1 MANALVY
8 TQSGGGKTV
17 NSTLVAAPNRKKNL
31 LICSDNSSI
40 VLKNFDRKN
49 LTIQNVGTVK
59 DFIEAYQKG
68 YTSKQ
73 YDNIILD
80 NLSDLID
87 MWLLELDAS
96 GKFKDFRQ
104 AYQLVY
110 QSLKRLSRESTMLDC
125 NTIFTAWSDNMEI
138 TLPTGEIAVR
148 LQPKVPAK
156 ILDNIC
162 GLMNVVAYINTA
174 VDADGNKRWYYVTEG
189 KATLMAKDQIGCRK
203 SCMPEDLFKINDIGG
218 NKK

>member
-1 MANALVY
+1 MANALIF

-17 NSTLVAAPNRKKNL
+17 NSTLVAAPKRGKNL

-40 VLKNFDRKN
+40 VLKNFKRPN

-59 DFIEAYQKG
+59 DFVEAYQAG
-68 YTSKQ
+68 YTSKK

-125 NTIFTAWSDNMEI
+125 NTIFTAWSDNVEI
-138 TLPTGEIAVR
+138 TLANGEVATR
-148 LQPKVPAK
+148 LQPKLPPK

-174 VDADGNKRWYYVTEG
+174 TDKDGNKRWYYVTEG
-189 KATLMAKDQIGCRK
+189 SSTLVAKDQILCRK
-203 SCMPEDLFKINDIGG
+203 SCMPENLFGEAAK
-218 NKK
+218 

>member
-1 MANALVY
+1 MANALIF

-17 NSTLVAAPNRKKNL
+17 NSTLVAAPKRKKNL
-31 LICSDNSSI
+31 LICTDNSSI
-40 VLKNFDRKN
+40 VLKNFDRSN

-59 DFIEAYQKG
+59 DFVEAYQEG
-68 YTSKQ
+68 YQSKK

-110 QSLKRLSRESTMLDC
+110 QSLKRLTRESTTLDC
-125 NTIFTAWSDNMEI
+125 NTIFTAWSDNVEI
-138 TLPTGEIAVR
+138 TLPTGEVATR
-148 LQPKVPAK
+148 TQPKIPAK
-156 ILDNIC
+156 ILDNVC

-174 VDADGNKRWYYVTEG
+174 TDKDGNKRWYYVTEG
-189 KATLMAKDQIGCRK
+189 KPTLIAKDQIACRK
-203 SCMPEDLFKINDIGG
+203 SCMPEDIFTAAYE
-218 NKK
+218 KK

>member
-1 MANALVY
+1 MANALIY
-8 TQSGGGKTV
+8 CKSGGGKTV

-40 VLKNFDRKN
+40 VLQNFERKN
-49 LTIQNVGTVK
+49 LTIKNVSTVK
-59 DFIEAYQKG
+59 DFVDAYQEG
-68 YTSKQ
+68 YKSKQ

-125 NTIFTAWSDNMEI
+125 NTIFTAWCDMVDYP
-138 TLPTGEIAVR
+138 LPTGEIVTR
-148 LQPKVPAK
+148 LQPKLPPK
-156 ILDNIC
+156 ITDNIC
-162 GLMNVVAYINTA
+162 GLMNVVAYINTV
-174 VDADGNKRWYYVTEG
+174 VDSNGNKRWYYVTEE
-189 KATLMAKDQIGCRK
+189 TPSLYAKDQIACRK
-203 SCMPEDLFKINDIGG
+203 NCMPEDLFTP
-218 NKK
+218 KKEK

>member
-1 MANALVY
+1 MANALIY
-8 TQSGGGKTV
+8 TQSGGGKTC

-40 VLKNFDRKN
+40 VLNNFDRPNLDIKN
-49 LTIQNVGTVK
+49 VSTVK
-59 DFIEAYQKG
+59 DFIDAYQAG
-68 YTSKQ
+68 YQSKK

-125 NTIFTAWSDNMEI
+125 NTIFTSWSDNVEI
-138 TLPTGEIAVR
+138 TLPTGEVATR
-148 LQPKVPAK
+148 LQPKIPPK
-156 ILDNIC
+156 ILDNVC

-174 VDADGNKRWYYVTEG
+174 TDKDGNKRWYYVTEG
-189 KATLMAKDQIGCRK
+189 KSTLIAKDQIGCRK
-203 SCMPEDLFKINDIGG
+203 SCMPQDIF
-218 NKK
+218 NVATKKN

>member
-17 NSTLVAAPNRKKNL
+17 NSTLVAAPHRKKNL

-59 DFIEAYQKG
+59 DFIEAYQAG

-110 QSLKRLSRESTMLDC
+110 QSLKRLSRESALLDC

-148 LQPKVPAK
+148 LQPKIPAK
-156 ILDNIC
+156 ILDNVC

-174 VDADGNKRWYYVTEG
+174 VDAEGNKRWYYVTEG
-189 KATLMAKDQIGCRK
+189 KPTLLAKDQIGCRK
-203 SCMPEDLFKINDIGG
+203 SCMPEDIFNAAERKG
-218 NKK
+218 

>member
-8 TQSGGGKTV
+8 CKSGGGKTV
-17 NSTLVAAPNRKKNL
+17 NSTLVAAPKRGKNL
-31 LICSDNSSI
+31 LICTDNSSI
-40 VLKNFDRKN
+40 VLKNFERKN
-49 LTIQNVGTVK
+49 LEILNVSSVK
-59 DFIEAYQKG
+59 EFVEEYRKG
-68 YTSKQ
+68 YESKK

-110 QSLKRLSRESTMLDC
+110 QSLKRLSRESTTLDC
-125 NTIFTAWSDNMEI
+125 NTIFTAWCD
-138 TLPTGEIAVR
+138 TVDFPLPSGEIIAR
-148 LQPKVPAK
+148 LQPKLPPK

-174 VDADGNKRWYYVTEG
+174 TDKDGKKRWYYVTEE
-189 KATLMAKDQIGCRK
+189 TPSLYAKDQIACRK
-203 SCMPEDLFKINDIGG
+203 NCMPEAIFLAD
-218 NKK
+218 KKTN

>member
-1 MANALVY
+1 MANALIY

-17 NSTLVAAPNRKKNL
+17 NSTLVAAPKRKKNL

-40 VLKNFDRKN
+40 VLKNFDRQN

-59 DFIEAYQKG
+59 DFIDAYQKG
-68 YTSKQ
+68 YNSKQ

-110 QSLKRLSRESTMLDC
+110 QSLKRLSRESAMLDC
-125 NTIFTAWSDNMEI
+125 NTIFTCWSDNVEI
-138 TLPTGEIAVR
+138 TLPTGEMAVR
-148 LQPKVPAK
+148 LQPKIPPK
-156 ILDNIC
+156 ILDNVC

-174 VDADGNKRWYYVTEG
+174 TDADGNRRWYYVTEG
-189 KATLMAKDQIGCRK
+189 KPTLVAKDQIACRK
-203 SCMPEDLFKINDIGG
+203 SCMPEDIFTVSKTN
-218 NKK
+218 

>member
-1 MANALVY
+1 MANALIY
-8 TQSGGGKTV
+8 TQSGGGKTT
-17 NSTLVAAPNRKKNL
+17 NATLVAAPNRGKNL

-40 VLKNFDRKN
+40 VLRNFERPN
-49 LTIQNVGTVK
+49 LDVINIGTVK
-59 DFIEAYQKG
+59 DFVDAYREG
-68 YTSKQ
+68 YNSKT

-87 MWLLELDAS
+87 LWLLELDAS

-125 NTIFTAWSDNMEI
+125 NTIFTAWSDNAEI
-138 TLPTGEIAVR
+138 TLPSGEMTTR
-148 LQPKVPAK
+148 LQPKIPYK
-156 ILDNIC
+156 ILDNVC

-174 VDADGNKRWYYVTEG
+174 VDKDGNKRWYYVTEG
-189 KATLMAKDQIGCRK
+189 SPTLMAKDQILCRK
-203 SCMPEDLFKINDIGG
+203 SCMPETLFGEVAK
-218 NKK
+218 

>member
-1 MANALVY
+1 MANALIY
-8 TQSGGGKTV
+8 CKSGGGKTV
-17 NSTLVAAPNRKKNL
+17 NSTLVAAPKRGKNL
-31 LICSDNSSI
+31 LICTDNSSI
-40 VLKNFDRKN
+40 VLKNFARQN
-49 LTIQNVGTVK
+49 LEIKNVGSVK
-59 DFIEAYQKG
+59 EFVDEYRQG
-68 YTSKQ
+68 YESKK

-110 QSLKRLSRESTMLDC
+110 QSLKRLSRESTTLDC
-125 NTIFTAWSDNMEI
+125 NTIFTAWCDI
-138 TLPTGEIAVR
+138 VDYPLPTGEVVNR
-148 LQPKVPAK
+148 LQPKLPPK

-174 VDADGNKRWYYVTEG
+174 TDKDGKKRWYYVTEET
-189 KATLMAKDQIGCRK
+189 ATLYAKDQIACRK
-203 SCMPEDLFKINDIGG
+203 SCMPEDIFTTPKE
-218 NKK
+218 KK

>member
-1 MANALVY
+1 MANALIY
-8 TQSGGGKTV
+8 CKSGGGKTV
-17 NSTLVAAPNRKKNL
+17 NSTLVAAPKRGKNL
-31 LICSDNSSI
+31 LICTDNSSI
-40 VLKNFDRKN
+40 VLKNFARAN
-49 LTIQNVGTVK
+49 LEIKNVGSVK
-59 DFIEAYQKG
+59 EFVDEYRQG
-68 YTSKQ
+68 YESKK

-110 QSLKRLSRESTMLDC
+110 QSLKRLSRESTTLDC
-125 NTIFTAWSDNMEI
+125 NTIFTAWCDI
-138 TLPTGEIAVR
+138 VDYPLPTGEVVNR
-148 LQPKVPAK
+148 LQPKLPPK

-174 VDADGNKRWYYVTEG
+174 TDKDGKKRWYYVTEET
-189 KATLMAKDQIGCRK
+189 ATLYAKDQIACRK
-203 SCMPEDLFKINDIGG
+203 SCMPEDVFTTAREK
-218 NKK
+218 